1 MKNHDANH
9 YQRIWRWHFY
19 AGLFVAPFLILLSLT
34 GMVYLFKPQLDNL
47 LYPELM
53 KVQPAAHAQSA
64 DPLQGKAL
72 SADALWTKARTA
84 MPDASLSKYLPP
96 AAPDLSAQ
104 FVVKRQGSELTLF
117 MDPASGALLGTM
129 DNQWNLQAV
138 ARALHAELLLGTTGD
153 RLIEL
158 AAGWGIV
165 LLVSGLYLWWPRKG
179 PGVGGIL
186 WPRMNQ
192 RGRLWWRDLHAVVG
206 FWGAGFLLLLLLSGM
221 TWTGFWGDQFANVWN
236 RFPAAMWNEVPKSA
250 PLARSLNQPHDQTV
264 PWAMESTPIPS
275 SVAPDQ
281 MAAMAMPETAS
292 PDAQPASE
300 GHDHSAMNQGGEHDG
315 MVMAQDRI
323 GLQQVVEIARERKVT
338 PGYSITPPAGK
349 SGVYTIALFADD
361 PRNDAT
367 LHIDQYSGKVLA
379 DVRWQDYGPVAKVV
393 ETGVMLHTGKLY
405 GWPHQLAMLIIC
417 LLVLLS
423 AVSGLWI
430 WWSRRPQ
437 GRLAAPPLPAV
448 LPPMRGALAVLV
460 LLGICFPLVGASMVA
475 IWLLDSLLFSR
486 RAAGLAQAN

>member
-1 MKNHDANH
+1 MKNRASSH

-34 GMVYLFKPQLDNL
+34 GIVYLFKPQLDNL

-53 KVQPAAHAQSA
+53 KVPPAAHILSTDQLPGK
-64 DPLQGKAL
+64 PLG
-72 SADALWTKARTA
+72 ADALWAKARAT
-84 MPDASLSKYLPP
+84 MPDANLSKYLPP

-104 FVVKRQGSELTLF
+104 FIVTQQGNELTLF
-117 MDPASGALLGTM
+117 MDPVSGTLLGTM
-129 DNQWNLQAV
+129 DNKWNLQAV
-138 ARALHAELLLGTTGD
+138 ARALHADLLLGTTGD

-186 WPRMNQ
+186 WPRLNQ

-221 TWTGFWGDQFANVWN
+221 TWTGFWGAQFADLWN

-250 PLARSLNQPHDQTV
+250 PLVRNLNHSHEQTV
-264 PWAMESTPIPS
+264 PWAVETMPMPS
-275 SVAPDQ
+275 S
-281 MAAMAMPETAS
+281 
-292 PDAQPASE
+292 QPAAKR
-300 GHDHSAMNQGGEHDG
+300 HDHSAMHQGGEQDDI
-315 MVMAQDRI
+315 VMASHRI
-323 GLQQVVEIARERKVT
+323 PLQQVVEIAQARQVS
-338 PGYSITPPAGK
+338 PGYSITPPVGE

-379 DVRWQDYGPVAKVV
+379 DVRWQDYSPVAKTV
-393 ETGVMLHTGKLY
+393 ETGVMLHMGKLY
-405 GWPHQLAMLIIC
+405 GWPHQLVMLVIC
-417 LLVLLS
+417 LMVLLS
-423 AVSGLWI
+423 SVSGLWI

-437 GRLAAPPLPAV
+437 GRLAAPPLPAK
-448 LPPMRGALAVLV
+448 LPPMRGAIALLI
-460 LLGICFPLVGASMVA
+460 LLGIAFPLVGASMLV
-475 IWLLDSLLFSR
+475 IWLLDSLFFSR
-486 RAAGLAQAN
+486 RAPRLAQAS

>member
-1 MKNHDANH
+1 MKNRDSSH

-34 GMVYLFKPQLDNL
+34 GIVYLFKPQLDNL
-47 LYPELM
+47 MYPELM
-53 KVQPAAHAQSA
+53 KVTPASQT
-64 DPLQGKAL
+64 L
-72 SADALWTKARTA
+72 SADQLLVKAMVT

-96 AAPDLSAQ
+96 VSPDASAQ
-104 FVVKRQGSELTLF
+104 FIVRQGGHELTLF
-117 MDPASGALLGTM
+117 LDPANGALLGTL

-165 LLVSGLYLWWPRKG
+165 LLISGLYLWWPRKG

-236 RFPAAMWNEVPKSA
+236 RFPAAMWNQVPASA
-250 PLARSLNQPHDQTV
+250 PLARSLNQAHDQTV
-264 PWAMESTPIPS
+264 PWAMESTPMPS
-275 SVAPDQ
+275 SVTPDE
-281 MAAMAMPETAS
+281 MGSMAMADTAMPQSA
-292 PDAQPASE
+292 E
-300 GHDHSAMNQGGEHDG
+300 GHDHSAMNHGGEHEG
-315 MVMAQDRI
+315 MVMAEHRI
-323 GLQQVVEIARERKVT
+323 PLQQVVEIANERRVT

-379 DVRWQDYGPVAKVV
+379 DVRWQDYGLVAKTV

-405 GWPHQLAMLIIC
+405 GWPHQLAMLLIC
-417 LLVLLS
+417 LMVLLS

-437 GRLAAPPLPAV
+437 GRLAAPPLPAK
-448 LPPMRGALAVLV
+448 LPPMRGAIAVLV
-460 LLGICFPLVGASMVA
+460 LLGICFPLVGASMGV
-475 IWLLDSLLFSR
+475 IWLLDSLIFSR
-486 RAAGLAQAN
+486 RAAGLTQAG

>member
-34 GMVYLFKPQLDNL
+34 GIVYLFKPQLDNL
-47 LYPELM
+47 MYPELI
-53 KVQPAAHAQSA
+53 KVTPASQT
-64 DPLQGKAL
+64 L
-72 SADALWTKARTA
+72 SADALLAKAMIA
-84 MPDASLSKYLPP
+84 MPDASLRKFLPP
-96 AAPDLSAQ
+96 IAPDQSAQ
-104 FVVKRQGSELTLF
+104 LIVSQGGRELTLF

-138 ARALHAELLLGTTGD
+138 ARALHAELMIGTTGD

-165 LLVSGLYLWWPRKG
+165 LLISGLYLWWPRKG

-186 WPRMNQ
+186 WPRMNL
-192 RGRLWWRDLHAVVG
+192 RGRLWWRDMHAVVG

-250 PLARSLNQPHDQTV
+250 PLARSLNQAHEQTV
-264 PWAMESTPIPS
+264 PWAMESTPMPS
-275 SVAPDQ
+275 STVPDQ
-281 MAAMAMPETAS
+281 MASMEMDSGATP
-292 PDAQPASE
+292 PAKE
-300 GHDHSAMNQGGEHDG
+300 HDHSAMNHGGEHEG
-315 MVMAQDRI
+315 MVMASHRI
-323 GLQQVVEIARERKVT
+323 PLQQVVDIAKARQVT

-349 SGVYTIALFADD
+349 SGVYTIAIFADD

-379 DVRWQDYGPVAKVV
+379 DVRWQDYGPVAKTV
-393 ETGVMLHTGKLY
+393 ETGVMLHMGKMY
-405 GWPHQLAMLIIC
+405 GWPHQIAMFLIC
-417 LLVLLS
+417 LMVLLS

-437 GRLAAPPLPAV
+437 GRLAAPPLPAK
-448 LPPMRGALAVLV
+448 LPPLRGTLV
-460 LLGICFPLVGASMVA
+460 VMALLGICFPLVGASMVA
-475 IWLLDSLLFSR
+475 IWLLDTLIFSR
-486 RAAGLAQAN
+486 RTAAAVQPG

>member
-1 MKNHDANH
+1 MKNRASSH

-19 AGLFVAPFLILLSLT
+19 AGLFVAPFMILLSLT
-34 GMVYLFKPQLDNL
+34 GIVYLFKPQLDNL

-53 KVQPAAHAQSA
+53 KVPPAAHILSA
-64 DPLQGKAL
+64 DQLPGKPLG
-72 SADALWTKARTA
+72 ADALWAKARAT
-84 MPDASLSKYLPP
+84 MPDANLSKYLPP

-104 FVVKRQGSELTLF
+104 FIVTQQGNELTLF
-117 MDPASGALLGTM
+117 MDPVSGTLLGTM
-129 DNQWNLQAV
+129 DNKWNLQAV
-138 ARALHAELLLGTTGD
+138 ARALHADLLLGTTGD

-186 WPRMNQ
+186 WPRLNQ

-221 TWTGFWGDQFANVWN
+221 TWTGFWGAQFADLWN

-250 PLARSLNQPHDQTV
+250 PLVRNLNHSHEQTV
-264 PWAMESTPIPS
+264 PWAVETMPMPS
-275 SVAPDQ
+275 S
-281 MAAMAMPETAS
+281 
-292 PDAQPASE
+292 QPAAKR
-300 GHDHSAMNQGGEHDG
+300 HDHSAMHQGGEQDDI
-315 MVMAQDRI
+315 VMASHRI
-323 GLQQVVEIARERKVT
+323 PLQQVVEIAQARQVS
-338 PGYSITPPAGK
+338 PGYSITPPVGE

-379 DVRWQDYGPVAKVV
+379 DVRWQDYGPVAKTV
-393 ETGVMLHTGKLY
+393 ETGVMLHMGKLY
-405 GWPHQLAMLIIC
+405 GWPHQIAMLVIC
-417 LLVLLS
+417 LMVLLS
-423 AVSGLWI
+423 SVSGLWI

-437 GRLAAPPLPAV
+437 GRLAAPPLPAT
-448 LPPMRGALAVLV
+448 LPPMRGAIALLI
-460 LLGICFPLVGASMVA
+460 LLGIAFPLVGASMLV
-475 IWLLDSLLFSR
+475 IWLLDNLFFSR
-486 RAAGLAQAN
+486 RAPRLAQAS

>member
-1 MKNHDANH
+1 MKTHDANH

-34 GMVYLFKPQLDNL
+34 GIVYLFKPQLDNL
-47 LYPELM
+47 MYPELM
-53 KVQPAAHAQSA
+53 KVTPASQT
-64 DPLQGKAL
+64 L
-72 SADALWTKARTA
+72 SADQLLVKAMVT

-96 AAPDLSAQ
+96 VSPDASAQ
-104 FVVKRQGSELTLF
+104 FIVRQGGRELTLF
-117 MDPASGALLGTM
+117 LDPASGALLGTL

-138 ARALHAELLLGTTGD
+138 ARALHAELLIGTTGD

-165 LLVSGLYLWWPRKG
+165 LLISGLYLWWPRKG

-186 WPRMNQ
+186 WPRMSQ

-250 PLARSLNQPHDQTV
+250 PLTRSLNQAHSQTV
-264 PWAMESTPIPS
+264 PWGTETLPMPS
-275 SVAPDQ
+275 SQPVA
-281 MAAMAMPETAS
+281 
-292 PDAQPASE
+292 E
-300 GHDHSAMNQGGEHDG
+300 GHDHSAMNHGDGHDG
-315 MVMAQDRI
+315 MVMPSHRI
-323 GLQQVVEIARERKVT
+323 PLQQVVEIARERKVT
-338 PGYSITPPAGK
+338 PGYSITPPAGE

-379 DVRWQDYGPVAKVV
+379 DVRWQDYGPVAKTV

-405 GWPHQLAMLIIC
+405 GWPHQLVMLIIC
-417 LLVLLS
+417 LMVLLS

-437 GRLAAPPLPAV
+437 GRLAAPPLPAK
-448 LPPMRGALAVLV
+448 LPPMRGAIAVLV
-460 LLGICFPLVGASMVA
+460 LLGVCFPLVGASMLV
-475 IWLLDSLLFSR
+475 IWLLDSLIFSR
-486 RAAGLAQAN
+486 RETEAAQTS

>member
-1 MKNHDANH
+1 MKNRDSSH

-34 GMVYLFKPQLDNL
+34 GIVYLFKPQLDNL
-47 LYPELM
+47 MYPELM
-53 KVQPAAHAQSA
+53 KVTPASQT
-64 DPLQGKAL
+64 L
-72 SADALWTKARTA
+72 SADALWTEARTA

-96 AAPDLSAQ
+96 VSPDASAQ
-104 FVVKRQGSELTLF
+104 FIVRQGGRELTLF
-117 MDPASGALLGTM
+117 LDPASGALLGAL

-153 RLIEL
+153 RVIEL

-165 LLVSGLYLWWPRKG
+165 LLISGLYLWWPRKG

-236 RFPAAMWNEVPKSA
+236 RFPAAMWNQVPAST
-250 PLARSLNQPHDQTV
+250 PLARSLNQAHNQTV
-264 PWAMESTPIPS
+264 PWAMENTPMPS
-275 SVAPDQ
+275 STLPDE
-281 MAAMAMPETAS
+281 MASMAMTDTAMPPS
-292 PDAQPASE
+292 SA
-300 GHDHSAMNQGGEHDG
+300 GHDHSAMNHGGEHEG
-315 MVMAQDRI
+315 MVMAEHRI
-323 GLQQVVEIARERKVT
+323 SLQQVVELANERQVT

-379 DVRWQDYGPVAKVV
+379 DVRWQDYSLVAKTV

-405 GWPHQLAMLIIC
+405 GWPHQLAMLLIC
-417 LLVLLS
+417 LMVLLS

-437 GRLAAPPLPAV
+437 GRLAAPPLPAK
-448 LPPMRGALAVLV
+448 LPPMRGAIAVLV
-460 LLGICFPLVGASMVA
+460 LLGICFPLVGASMVV
-475 IWLLDSLLFSR
+475 IWLLDTLLFSR
-486 RAAGLAQAN
+486 RTLKVARAS